1 MINREDERF
10 TFKASDFG
18 QPKRGL
24 NVANYFLLF
33 ESETDALR
41 TFTIPNPKPFLVF
54 PKAGNE
60 NFPAFSRTLTLEV
73 IQKKLN
79 RETQWDKLIT
89 RTQIWELWEK
99 SEQELVFSNPI
110 QPNYRQLIV
119 QKDFSCGQL
128 LGDFEADPEALLL
141 PKELEIVF
149 YVNWLGLY
157 GDLILHAAAVRIG
170 EDGYAFIGHS
180 HAGKSTLAR
189 ILSEDKSVK
198 VFGEDQ
204 VVLRFMDGE
213 FWLFGSPWHFYSSLF
228 APEGVR
234 LKGLFFLDAKGKES
248 YVRLEPLEGVS
259 KILQTAFIP
268 YYNAAAVERIMDRLG
283 QLSELIPFQTF
294 GFALDEDLQEL
305 IQRIVC

>member
-18 QPKRGL
+18 QPQGGL

-33 ESETDALR
+33 ESKTDALS
-41 TFTIPNPKPFLVF
+41 TFTFPNPNPFLFF
-54 PKAGNE
+54 PKAGNQH
-60 NFPAFSRTLTLEV
+60 FPAFSHTLTLEV
-73 IQKKLN
+73 IQEKLN
-79 RETQWDKLIT
+79 RETQWDKLIN
-89 RTQIWELWEK
+89 RTQIWELWQK

-119 QKDFSCGQL
+119 KKDFSCGQL

-141 PKELEIVF
+141 PRELEIIL

-157 GDLILHAAAVRIG
+157 GDLLLHAAAVRIG
-170 EDGYAFIGHS
+170 QDGYAFIGHS
-180 HAGKSTLAR
+180 RAGKSTLAR

-204 VVLRFMDGE
+204 VVLRYIDGE

-228 APEGVR
+228 APDGVR
-234 LKGLFFLDAKGKES
+234 LKGLFFLDGKGKES
-248 YVRLEPLEGVS
+248 CVRLEPVEGVS
-259 KILQTAFIP
+259 KILQTAFVP
-268 YYNAAAVERIMDRLG
+268 YYNPPAVERIMDRLG
-283 QLSELIPFQTF
+283 QLSESIPFFSF
-294 GFALDEDLQEL
+294 GFDLGEGPQEL
-305 IQRIVC
+305 KQRIVF